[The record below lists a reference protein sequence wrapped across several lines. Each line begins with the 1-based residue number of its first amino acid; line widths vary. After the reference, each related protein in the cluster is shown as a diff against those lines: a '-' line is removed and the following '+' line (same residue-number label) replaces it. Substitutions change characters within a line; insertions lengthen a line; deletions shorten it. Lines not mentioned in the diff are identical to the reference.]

1 MTSLPPIEY
10 ILMQPSYS
18 VDIRNPE
25 AYHGEFLKELAENIS
40 ADSWALTVD
49 DEIIFNEY
57 VEKTV
62 KEQIME
68 GVLRNRIAD
77 EPHQLFLDMFRNKKD
92 GTVTVYMFGD
102 CPWFLVIHYDAVN
115 NSLIVSQYMSKAYEN
130 RFGKN

>member
-1 MTSLPPIEY
+1 MSGLPPIEF

-25 AYHGEFLKELAENIS
+25 AYHGEFLKEFAENIS

-57 VEKTV
+57 VEKSI
-62 KEQIME
+62 KERIME

-77 EPHQLFLDMFRNKKD
+77 EPHQLFWTCSEEKWTALSLFI
-92 GTVTVYMFGD
+92 
-102 CPWFLVIHYDAVN
+102 CLVIAHG
-115 NSLIVSQYMSKAYEN
+115 S
-130 RFGKN
+130 